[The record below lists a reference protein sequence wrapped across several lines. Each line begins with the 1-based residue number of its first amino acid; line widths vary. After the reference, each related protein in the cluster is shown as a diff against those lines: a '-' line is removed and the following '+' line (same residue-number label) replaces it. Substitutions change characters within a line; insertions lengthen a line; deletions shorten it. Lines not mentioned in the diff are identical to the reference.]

1 MGAGCFVSGV
11 FICFSNKIYMDVKIN
26 VPFRVA
32 TNGFDKSETYRIK
45 AVDVDANKV
54 TVEVQKEFHGEIW
67 ATFREWTWLKTL
79 NGFCNNGY
87 EYL

>member
-1 MGAGCFVSGV
+1 
-11 FICFSNKIYMDVKIN
+11 MDVKIN
-26 VPFRVA
+26 IPFRVA

-54 TVEVQKEFHGEIW
+54 TVEVQKEFDGEIW

-79 NGFCNNGY
+79 IEFRNNNY